1 MRKSKPKTGLRT
13 DGGRGPQWL
22 FPYVCFTCRKSFKRR
37 LVGQELA
44 DKKCPNCG
52 GVAIGLSR
60 KFKPPLR
67 SDAAQWKKVEYLV
80 AHGFRFF
87 SQKDPRTGATTPYPA
102 TLAEARIFVRRF
114 GGSRQAFRIHGE
126 KACGWPKAARLS

>member
-1 MRKSKPKTGLRT
+1 MRKSKPKSRLRI
-13 DGGRGPQWL
+13 DGGRGPRRL
-22 FPYVCFTCRKSFKRR
+22 LPYVCFTCRKSFKRG

-87 SQKDPRTGATTPYPA
+87 SQRDLRTGATTPYPA

-114 GGSRQAFRIHGE
+114 GGSRQPFRIHGE
-126 KACGWPKAARLS
+126 KACSSSGLGPRS